1 MKEKKKY
8 LILGTILVI
17 LIVIIVAVILVT
29 NYQKQ
34 QKNNQT
40 VDQSKINL
48 NDAGKIEN
56 IEVKGDTKTN
66 ISEQLL
72 KERTFNGLTIK
83 NISLKSVKG
92 TTTFRAKVVNETE
105 NIYETQEIK
114 IILKDKNGQEYG
126 TINGLIEE
134 IQPHGERT
142 IDASISIDLSNAYD
156 FTIEEVNR

>member
-72 KERTFNGLTIK
+72 KER
-83 NISLKSVKG
+83 
-92 TTTFRAKVVNETE
+92 E
-105 NIYETQEIK
+105 NIFSVCNSYSTPVKWQ
-114 IILKDKNGQEYG
+114 Y
-126 TINGLIEE
+126 
-134 IQPHGERT
+134 
-142 IDASISIDLSNAYD
+142 SSN
-156 FTIEEVNR
+156 N